1 MTYLTSQV
9 IYVGSHLGDSQ
20 VIEISPTPVSSAKT
34 RTLPIPREIE
44 TVDPSTLMSFKSK
57 GKAKCDNNDE
67 FAMDVDNES
76 DITKRGHIL
85 EMQGSYLSVLDT
97 QKNIAPIMD
106 AVLVDIDGTGQ
117 VRPLS
122 RFPIVTVDNLRVA
135 ANHDVFWG

>member
-20 VIEISPTPVSSAKT
+20 VVEISPTPVSSAKT

-44 TVDPSTLMSFKSK
+44 TVDPSTLISFKSK
-57 GKAKCDNNDE
+57 GKAKCDSNDE
-67 FAMDVDNES
+67 FAMDVDNEL
-76 DITKRGHIL
+76 DVTKRGHIL

-106 AVLVDIDGTGQ
+106 AVLVDIDGPGQ

-122 RFPIVTVDNLRVA
+122 RFSIIAVDNLRVA